1 MRPYVAVLVSWAAA
15 AYCFYN
21 SYYGIRFPEKY
32 IRANWTMMRGLRKK
46 RDSASAGA
54 ALSMVIGALF
64 FGGGL
69 FVVHALMTRSNA
81 PLPPLP

>member
-1 MRPYVAVLVSWAAA
+1 
-15 AYCFYN
+15 
-21 SYYGIRFPEKY
+21 
-32 IRANWTMMRGLRKK
+32 MRGLRKK